1 MAATGTK
8 TIRFRQREE
17 LLDFLLEISA
27 STTETLTDLDELL
40 SSVSASIRKVIPY
53 DLFAILL
60 YNDRQK
66 LLRVRHAIGH
76 REEIVKRLALKP
88 GEGLTGTAA
97 QTRQPVLVGDVSKD
111 ARYLNVLDAVRAEL
125 AVPMLARGR
134 LVGVIDLQSTRLN
147 AYTDY
152 DRNLLRLIAARVG
165 AIIDTARLFRRV
177 DRQNR
182 TLKVLTHLSREFSSI
197 LDLNELLS
205 HIAEAVKALIKYD
218 AFSVLLIDHERNC
231 LRHRF
236 SIRYDQRVDLDNIPL
251 GRGITGAAA
260 ESREVVRSDNT
271 LADPRYIPNHP
282 DVRSEVAVP
291 LIAHDEVIGV
301 MDLESDQYAWFTED
315 HVRMLSLLA
324 PQIASSVD
332 NAHLYEALA
341 LRERRIEEDLE
352 AARELQTALLP
363 PVAPELKNLETAIG
377 YRPARIVGGDIYD
390 FQEYDDGAALITLG
404 DVSGKG
410 VAAALYGALATGLL
424 RTLAPRRHG
433 PAWLLKT
440 FNDMLHERKVEAR
453 YLSLLA
459 LFWDPGSRL
468 FTMASAGGPPPLI
481 CRAGEMVHLRVEGVP
496 LGLLPAREYEDVPF
510 QAEPGDVIVLSS
522 DGITDQLNPDGEEY
536 GRRRLAQSVRN
547 ACAAPAAEIVTAI
560 FDGLDR
566 FTSFAPAFDDQTL
579 VILKVR

>member
-1 MAATGTK
+1 MALTGSK

-27 STTETLTDLDELL
+27 ATTETLTDLDELL
-40 SSVSASIRKVIPY
+40 SSVSATIRKVVPY
-53 DLFAILL
+53 DVFAILL
-60 YNDRQK
+60 YNERQK
-66 LLRVRHAIGH
+66 TLRMRHSIGH
-76 REEIVKRLALKP
+76 REEIVKRLVLKP

-111 ARYLNVLDAVRAEL
+111 PRYLNVLDAVRAEL

-147 AYTDY
+147 AYTEY

-165 AIIDTARLFRRV
+165 SIIDSARLFRRV

-182 TLKVLTHLSREFSSI
+182 TLKILTHLSREFSSI
-197 LDLNELLS
+197 LDLNELLR
-205 HIAEAVKALIKYD
+205 HIAEAIKALIKYD
-218 AFSVLLIDHERNC
+218 AFSILLIDRERKC
-231 LRHRF
+231 LRQRF

-260 ESREVVRSDNT
+260 ESREVIRSDNT

-291 LIAHDEVIGV
+291 LVARGEVIGV

-332 NAHLYEALA
+332 NAHLYEAIA

-363 PVAPELKNLETAIG
+363 PEAPSLQNLDTAIG
-377 YRPARIVGGDIYD
+377 YRPARIVGGDMYD
-390 FQEYDDGAALITLG
+390 FQESEDGSALITLG

-424 RTLAPRRHG
+424 RTLAPRKPG
-433 PAWLLKT
+433 PARLLKT
-440 FNDMLHERKVEAR
+440 LNDMLLERKVEAR
-453 YLSLLA
+453 YLSLLV
-459 LFWDPGSRL
+459 LRWDPRRRL
-468 FTMASAGGPPPLI
+468 FTMAGAGAPPPLI
-481 CRAGEMVHLRVEGVP
+481 CRAGEMVHRRVEGVP
-496 LGLLPAREYEDVPF
+496 VGLLPHREYEDVTF
-510 QAEPGDVIVLSS
+510 QAEPGDVIALCS

-536 GRRRLAQSVRN
+536 GRRRLVNSLRN
-547 ACAAPAAEIVTAI
+547 ACADSPADIAAAVFA
-560 FDGLDR
+560 GLDR
-566 FTSFAPAFDDQTL
+566 FTSSAPAFDDQTL